1 MSEER
6 RLADLIIR
14 HCAPTLANLKTAN
27 LFGYR
32 YDTADSLAR
41 ALGELAA
48 ELAPRG
54 IRFRVLHDAG
64 QRALIYVYRAGGWQ
78 RTFPAPRLRHCWPT
92 ADTAAMAA
100 RPRWTA
106 WPGGLRQTMDSFRMK
121 SGCFWVI
128 RSVMSRDLSKTK
140 AETANAPAA
149 GRSTA
154 TNARPGASLAGL
166 RSAEPSTAG
175 CIGRAGPCP
184 A

>member
-64 QRALIYVYRAGGWQ
+64 QRALIYVYRA
-78 RTFPAPRLRHCWPT
+78 RRL
-92 ADTAAMAA
+92 AE
-100 RPRWTA
+100 
-106 WPGGLRQTMDSFRMK
+106 
-121 SGCFWVI
+121 
-128 RSVMSRDLSKTK
+128 DLSG
-140 AETANAPAA
+140 AEAAALLADCGYRCDGCEAALDCLAHRTAE
-149 GRSTA
+149 G
-154 TNARPGASLAGL
+154 
-166 RSAEPSTAG
+166 
-175 CIGRAGPCP
+175 
-184 A
+184 